1 MSRTYE
7 ALTNGLDTDFQ
18 QVIQHL
24 QEIFVRVATKTQ
36 GRATHTYGVAARG
49 EARIIVPI
57 GFPQNDFLKAGNSYP
72 VILRHSSPGAQKDN
86 RARDGAA
93 ASLKFY
99 NDTADPAAAGFHDIM
114 MNTGRVLFVR
124 SARAFL
130 TMVTTPNPDRVEKLL
145 KPGILND
152 DILAE
157 GYRSA
162 GSFSDF
168 YYHSQIC
175 YELTDN
181 SGPMSYLRYRL
192 VNGDRGPE
200 RGAYPKSWK
209 PEGVTVYPPLD
220 GDPRSDTYLKADFL
234 GRFLHGGV
242 HYLLQ
247 GQLRSGTDTE
257 AVNCTN
263 VWDEVRY
270 PWVDLAD
277 ILLTEAL
284 PPEAL
289 DLLAF
294 DANWTHPSI
303 AIPLATTGIW
313 PGLQADNH
321 ASLGHARTLVYAQA
335 RKARADA
342 PQPHAN

>member
-24 QEIFVRVATKTQ
+24 QEIFVRVATNTQ

-157 GYRSA
+157 GYRSG

-220 GDPRSDTYLKADFL
+220 GDPRSDTYLKEDFL
-234 GRFLHGGV
+234 GRFQHGGV

-247 GQLRSGTDTE
+247 GQLRPGTDTE

-277 ILLTEAL
+277 IRLTEGL

-289 DLLAF
+289 DVLAF

-313 PGLQADNH
+313 PELQADNH

>member
-7 ALTNGLDTDFQ
+7 ALTSGLDQDFQ
-18 QVIQHL
+18 QVIHNL
-24 QEIFVRVATKTQ
+24 QDIFVRVATKFQ

-49 EARIIVPI
+49 EAKIIVPI

-93 ASLKFY
+93 TSLKFY
-99 NDTADPAAAGFHDIM
+99 NGPADPAATGFHDIM

-130 TMVTTPNPDRVEKLL
+130 TMVTTPNPERVEKLL

-157 GYRSA
+157 GYRNG
-162 GSFSDF
+162 GSFTDF

-175 YELTDN
+175 YELTDS
-181 SGPMSYLRYRL
+181 SGTMSYIRYRL
-192 VNGDRGPE
+192 RNGDRGPE
-200 RGAYPKSWK
+200 RGAYPASWK

-220 GDPRSDTYLKADFL
+220 GDPRSDTYLKQDFL
-234 GRFLHGGV
+234 SRFQHGGV

-247 GQLRSGTDTE
+247 GQLRPGSDAE
-257 AVNCTN
+257 AVNCTS
-263 VWDEVRY
+263 VWDEIRY

-277 ILLTEAL
+277 IQLTEAL

-289 DLLAF
+289 DVLAF
-294 DANWTHPSI
+294 DANWTHQSI
-303 AIPLATTGIW
+303 AIPLATTGLW

-321 ASLGHARTLVYAQA
+321 ASLGHSRALVYAEA
-335 RKARADA
+335 RKARANA